1 MKGIVFATGKFQG
14 KVHKLTASM
23 NVNADLVFIDRLHYQ
38 AAGGN
43 VGSEVDNY
51 LIIRA
56 DHKCWVLRL
65 LNQAFYMISDTR
77 GRSADELLF
86 LALGRMAAS
95 SHWRSMDEVET
106 WLMDRDI
113 PFTKQKWVETE
124 KIKR

>member
-14 KVHKLTASM
+14 KVHKLTASL
-23 NVNADLVFIDRLHYQ
+23 NVNSDLVFIDGLHYQ

-43 VGSEVDNY
+43 VGSEVGSY

-113 PFTKQKWVETE
+113 PFTKQKWIET
-124 KIKR
+124 KK

>member
-14 KVHKLTASM
+14 KVHNLAALLNM
-23 NVNADLVFIDRLHYQ
+23 NADLVFMDGWHYQ

-65 LNQAFYMISDTR
+65 LNQAFYEISDTR